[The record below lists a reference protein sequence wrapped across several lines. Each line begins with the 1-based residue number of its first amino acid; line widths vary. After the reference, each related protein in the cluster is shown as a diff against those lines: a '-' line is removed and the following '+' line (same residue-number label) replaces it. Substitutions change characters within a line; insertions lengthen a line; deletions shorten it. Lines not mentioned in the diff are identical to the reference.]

1 MSTPGDPIAITEVGD
16 TIRAIGQRLVPF
28 DIPLGVPLVN
38 PLSHK
43 QLRFRKEYK
52 LSGVTVD
59 EAVTGV
65 LFADYRPFMDV
76 REETYS
82 RRRRTRR
89 LVFNPFT
96 RELEQV
102 GGQAGQTGEKAG
114 RETARLMGAT
124 LGLITWEITVDHG
137 ASAERVGIR
146 FGTSANLFAGH
157 FKINVKTTGGGVIL
171 EDDWTPEGGADMR
184 THFLM
189 MANLVLLTHP
199 KGFEQIA
206 DAVVTEIRRARA
218 AGVPYS
224 GEIGA
229 PSVDEDDTS
238 GR

>member
-1 MSTPGDPIAITEVGD
+1 MSPSDPIAITEVGD

-28 DIPLGVPLVN
+28 DVPLLVPLVN
-38 PLSHK
+38 PLSQK

-52 LSGVTVD
+52 LSGISVE

-65 LFADYRPFMDV
+65 LFANYRAFMDV
-76 REETYS
+76 REESYS

-102 GGQAGQTGEKAG
+102 GRQTGEAGEKAG
-114 RETARLMGAT
+114 REAARLMGKT
-124 LGLITWEITVDHG
+124 LGLITWTIGVDPG
-137 ASAERVGIR
+137 ASVERVGIR

-157 FKINVKTTGGGVIL
+157 FKINAKATAGGVIL
-171 EDDWTPEGGADMR
+171 EDDWTTEGGADMR

-206 DAVVTEIRRARA
+206 DAIVAEIRRARA
-218 AGVPYS
+218 AGVPYT
-224 GEIGA
+224 GEIGP
-229 PSVDEDDTS
+229 PSVDEDATS
-238 GR
+238 SR